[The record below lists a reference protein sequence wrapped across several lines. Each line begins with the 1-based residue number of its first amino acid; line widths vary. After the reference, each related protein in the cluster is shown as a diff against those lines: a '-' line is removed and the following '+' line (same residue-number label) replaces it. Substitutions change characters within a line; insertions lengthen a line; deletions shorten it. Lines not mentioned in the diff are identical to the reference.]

1 MDRASEHKAV
11 CRLRLPDKLDDR
23 TAEDAFAFL
32 AAAAA
37 ADAAADGRRAD
48 PENFR
53 LHAAGFERLCDLL
66 QGSVGAA
73 VFVRAA
79 VDE

>member
-1 MDRASEHKAV
+1 MPTSR
-11 CRLRLPDKLDDR
+11 
-23 TAEDAFAFL
+23 
-32 AAAAA
+32 AAA